1 MARMQKVTTNHGD
14 RNVVATRIM
23 SGYHLNW
30 FLLYLTQNHILK
42 VTSANRISW
51 NLADT
56 STHCCFMQWLS
67 VRLTSIS
74 NLG

>member
-14 RNVVATRIM
+14 RNVVATRIYVRLPF
-23 SGYHLNW
+23 SNLNW

-42 VTSANRISW
+42 VTLANWISW

-56 STHCCFMQWLS
+56 STHRCFMQWLS
-67 VRLTSIS
+67 VRL
-74 NLG
+74 